1 MWERLDASI
10 PAVTWEH
17 LASATTRRD
26 FVQTGVGVGLG
37 VGFGVAGGPGISAG
51 VAVVA
56 TLGDVVAVTAAGDP
70 VDAGGLEVHAAIT
83 SEVAITANRD
93 RGTVLIPCPLIGGA
107 SYALLADCDEPMV
120 GVVPRSPCRPA
131 DTGRSDEP
139 THLPGADA
147 FRGTCGGGS
156 VGQTSPMA
164 ERQDEAPYR
173 PPWRRCWARPIA
185 SLTPAST
192 TSSSAVEAVLSRPVL
207 STTSASGPIGPWRT
221 VTMPTG

>member
-56 TLGDVVAVTAAGDP
+56 TLGDVVAVTAGPGDP
-70 VDAGGLEVHAAIT
+70 VDGGGLEVHAAIT

-107 SYALLADCDEPMV
+107 AYALLADCDEPMV
-120 GVVPRSPCRPA
+120 RVVPRLPCRPA
-131 DTGRSDEP
+131 DTGRGGEP
-139 THLPGADA
+139 THLPGAGA
-147 FRGTCGGGS
+147 VHGTCGGS
-156 VGQTSPMA
+156 VGQ
-164 ERQDEAPYR
+164 
-173 PPWRRCWARPIA
+173 
-185 SLTPAST
+185 
-192 TSSSAVEAVLSRPVL
+192 
-207 STTSASGPIGPWRT
+207 
-221 VTMPTG
+221 